1 MFCYLTHY
9 QLHASNSEACFSA
22 CFFWVLFSN
31 GFQFGHQLTHVSRT
45 RIYVSVDFMR
55 FSVQEC
61 HTERC
66 SLWYMR
72 HVLVTKCIDAHVFCR
87 EKIFSTW
94 STVNITCVNVIY
106 ICYFIGHCFWKH
118 IFLFFTI
125 VILAD
130 VNTLLHL
137 LLYLLLY
144 CTSNARSFRVCS
156 WSTDALFL
164 NRNADDLHSVSLSY
178 YPFFSWSY

>member
-87 EKIFSTW
+87 EKNIFYMKYSKHYLCECYLYMLLYW
-94 STVNITCVNVIY
+94 SLLLKTHFLVFHNCHSCWCQY
-106 ICYFIGHCFWKH
+106 IASLAS
-118 IFLFFTI
+118 LFTS
-125 VILAD
+125 
-130 VNTLLHL
+130 LLH
-137 LLYLLLY
+137 
-144 CTSNARSFRVCS
+144 
-156 WSTDALFL
+156 
-164 NRNADDLHSVSLSY
+164 
-178 YPFFSWSY
+178 